1 MTETASRRPAAAAGR
16 RRLALARARTGRST
30 AWGPREAVSGRP
42 PLAVAA
48 VAAVAAAAR
57 MSRVNWRCHLLGAA
71 SRVSAR
77 SLKAERGPL
86 GGVVCLPSSSLNRR
100 A

>member
-1 MTETASRRPAAAAGR
+1 MTGTASRRPAAAAR

-30 AWGPREAVSGRP
+30 GWGPREAVSGRP
-42 PLAVAA
+42 PLAVD
-48 VAAVAAAAR
+48 VVAAAAR
-57 MSRVNWRCHLLGAA
+57 LSRVNSRCHLLGAA

-77 SLKAERGPL
+77 SMKAERGRL
-86 GGVVCLPSSSLNRR
+86 GGVVCLPSSLNRR

>member
-1 MTETASRRPAAAAGR
+1 MTASRRPAAAAR

-30 AWGPREAVSGRP
+30 GWGPREAVSGWP
-42 PLAVAA
+42 PLAVD
-48 VAAVAAAAR
+48 VVAAAAAR
-57 MSRVNWRCHLLGAA
+57 LSRVNSRCHLLGAA

-77 SLKAERGPL
+77 SMKAERGHL
-86 GGVVCLPSSSLNRR
+86 GGVVCLPSSLNRR